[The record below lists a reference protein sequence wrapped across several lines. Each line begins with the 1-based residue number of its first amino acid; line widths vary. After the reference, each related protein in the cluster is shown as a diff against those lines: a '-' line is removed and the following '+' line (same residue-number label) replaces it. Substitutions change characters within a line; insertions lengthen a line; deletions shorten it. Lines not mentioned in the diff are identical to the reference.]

1 MRNAHGV
8 PSSLKMLAV
17 GDFISKVAQMD
28 QLTQRVERLLLRYE
42 ELTRTNQLLQRQVS
56 DLELERDGLLARLST
71 ARQRV
76 DSLLERLPDG
86 TPTHGANP

>member
-1 MRNAHGV
+1 
-8 PSSLKMLAV
+8 MLTV

-76 DSLLERLPDG
+76 DSLLERLPDA
-86 TPTHGANP
+86 TQPQGAKP